1 MPVSTA
7 KSAGSPLRPTG
18 TGEGGKI
25 TRDDLES
32 KFRELQG
39 ETEFYA
45 DEARS
50 YALLAGAVIV
60 GGLLLVAFALGK
72 GRGRKKRTVVEIR
85 RV

>member
-1 MPVSTA
+1 MAVSATRPGA
-7 KSAGSPLRPTG
+7 VWRPRGS
-18 TGEGGKI
+18 GEDGKI
-25 TRDDLES
+25 TRDDIES

-39 ETEFYA
+39 EGEFYV

-50 YALLAGAVIV
+50 YALLAGAAIV
-60 GGLLLVAFALGK
+60 GGLLLVAFALGR